1 MNLKKNILTALL
13 LAIGF
18 ILHQLVPGA
27 LGSMKFD
34 IMLSVIFVSIFI
46 NSEFKNAVL
55 TALLGGIITALTT
68 TFPGGQLPN
77 IIDKLVTCMV
87 VFAMV
92 KIAEK
97 IKFNKISAGIIAFVG
112 TIVSGSVFLY
122 SALLIVGLPAPFGA
136 LFIGI
141 VLPTAVTNIFVTVA
155 VYGAVNMALKMS
167 NFSLARQ

>member
-27 LGSMKFD
+27 VGSMKFD
-34 IMLSVIFVSIFI
+34 LMLSMIFVSIFI
-46 NSEFKNAVL
+46 NSEFKNVVL

-68 TFPGGQLPN
+68 TFPGGQIPN
-77 IIDKLVTCMV
+77 VIDKVVTCMV

-92 KIAEK
+92 KLAERV
-97 IKFNKISAGIIAFVG
+97 NLNQVAVGIIAFVG

-122 SALLIVGLPAPFGA
+122 SALIIVGLPAPFGA

-141 VLPTAVTNIFVTVA
+141 VIPTAVTNIFVTVA
-155 VYGAVNMALKMS
+155 VFSAVKMALKAS